1 MAKAGRPRKYPK
13 GALRLSKVFFRWRE
27 ARGEPTPTVL
37 GEDALVIYIDPK
49 DELLGH
55 LLDDCHRWSEDE
67 SGECPWMVKQS
78 ATKTAESIYRQI
90 AARAK

>member
-1 MAKAGRPRKYPK
+1 MPGPGRPRKYPR

-27 ARGEPTPTVL
+27 ARGAPTPTVL
-37 GEDALVIYIDPK
+37 GEDPLVVYVDPK

-67 SGECPWMVKQS
+67 SGECPWMLKQS
-78 ATKTAESIYRQI
+78 ATKTAESIYRQV
-90 AARAK
+90 AKLK

>member
-37 GEDALVIYIDPK
+37 GEDPLVIYIDPK

>member
-1 MAKAGRPRKYPK
+1 MPGPGRPRKYPK

-27 ARGEPTPTVL
+27 ARGDPTPTVL
-37 GEDALVIYIDPK
+37 GEDPLVVYIDPK

-67 SGECPWMVKQS
+67 SGECPWTVKQS

-90 AARAK
+90 AKLK